1 MKQPAQSRSG
11 KSKQASEKQP
21 ASKKRSSSANSVAPE
36 QREQIIAETAYFIA
50 EARGFNGECQL
61 DDWLQAE
68 AMVDRQLSG
77 QQPS

>member
-1 MKQPAQSRSG
+1 MKQPAQPRSG
-11 KSKQASEKQP
+11 KSKQASTKQP
-21 ASKKRSSSANSVAPE
+21 AAKKRSSVNSIAPE
-36 QREQIIAETAYFIA
+36 QRRQMIAETAYSIA

-77 QQPS
+77 RQSS

>member
-1 MKQPAQSRSG
+1 MKQSSQPRSG
-11 KSKQASEKQP
+11 KSKQSAAKHSASQKTDSGNTVE
-21 ASKKRSSSANSVAPE
+21 NE
-36 QREQIIAETAYFIA
+36 QRQQMIAETAYFIA

>member
-1 MKQPAQSRSG
+1 MKQPAQPRSG
-11 KSKQASEKQP
+11 KSKQASTKQS
-21 ASKKRSSSANSVAPE
+21 ASKKRPAGDSIAPE
-36 QREQIIAETAYFIA
+36 QRQQMIAETAYFIA

-77 QQPS
+77 RQPS

>member
-1 MKQPAQSRSG
+1 MKEVSQSRSG
-11 KSKQASEKQP
+11 KSKQSPSKQP
-21 ASKKRSSSANSVAPE
+21 VSGKQKSAKNIDSE
-36 QREQIIAETAYFIA
+36 QRRQMIAETAYFMA

-68 AMVDRQLSG
+68 AMVDSRYSG